1 MIASQLIFSNQ
12 ETVYSLGQGKLFLIL
27 INPITKLPTDKA
39 RFVGNVP
46 EEGFTI
52 TPTVQKL
59 QHSESITGKN
69 RQDFAFETGQ
79 SLQVTIKLENVD
91 IENLAQAIFGT
102 SVRLL
107 QATVTSEIHAAYKG
121 YSFSLERPD
130 VGDFTIINPSGLIFN
145 QDYRVNFKTG
155 EVFIPENS
163 QIVNE
168 SLVTVYYTAPPINRI
183 TGYTALNTELWVRYN
198 GVNMADDLNP
208 IIAEIFK
215 VRFNPATV
223 IDFIKNTMPTTQ
235 LELTGEAL
243 YEPALETVREYKG
256 GMFRIL
262 QIGKSIGNAYSDPFI
277 PDGDLIYC
285 RLSGTAVSSFRPV
298 DTVNGDLIYCLFD
311 LANSG
316 FDRSP
321 D

>member
-39 RFVGNVP
+39 RCVGNVP

-198 GVNMADDLNP
+198 GVNMA
-208 IIAEIFK
+208 
-215 VRFNPATV
+215 V

-256 GMFRIL
+256 GMFKIL

-277 PDGDLIYC
+277 PNGELIYC

-316 FDRSP
+316 FNRSP